1 MSETLTDYY
10 AEVMR
15 EVFNGG
21 LSLDEAVVL
30 TNILDAYRLHFSEE
44 CVSKFGSPE
53 QTADQ
58 TPADWTLSEAIEIVA
73 QLTIEADV
81 KPGDSEEWGSLCNTR
96 FLVIHDQP
104 QYHMLTESLI
114 DRLLTHKCV
123 DRVELSPKR

>member
-15 EVFNGG
+15 EVFADG

-30 TNILDAYRLHFSEE
+30 TNILDTYRLHFSKE
-44 CVSKFGSPE
+44 CASKFGSPG
-53 QTADQ
+53 Q
-58 TPADWTLSEAIEIVA
+58 TPADWTLNEAIEIVA
-73 QLTIEADV
+73 QLHIDADV
-81 KPGDSEEWGSLCNTR
+81 EVGDSQEWGSLCNTR

-104 QYHMLTESLI
+104 QFQMLTETLI

-123 DRVELSPKR
+123 DKIELSPKR